1 MIKICHIVNI
11 ITGKS
16 DGVYKHLKM
25 IFALSDRNKFEHF
38 LIFHGNKK
46 IEDELKA
53 MGIKVYTINSLN
65 KKFSILTFIRIYR
78 IIIQNNPDI
87 IQTHLIKPYA
97 IAGLLNIFLRK
108 KFIFNYNG
116 IFISGNTYYNFLEK
130 SIYQVIHYLI
140 CLFKAV
146 NVVLVPS
153 EKSRELLTSQTKLF
167 PDPLVY
173 YNGYHCSEAGSVDD
187 KIVKTIRLIR
197 NESAIIAA
205 VGRLERQKRIDRAL
219 MLFSKMKSEGA
230 NIHLLIFGDGR
241 LKAKLKRLASNLGTT
256 DSVSF
261 FDFVPDVENYF
272 RYFDVLLFTSEYEG
286 LPLTVWEAM
295 ANEVPILAPDVGG
308 FKEILAEN
316 KCGLIYEPGN
326 LAEAKDK
333 LFLLLKD
340 EKLRKE
346 LAQNGKEAVD
356 KKYNAKNFIM
366 IIEEIYENLLSK

>member
-1 MIKICHIVNI
+1 MIKVCHIVNI

-53 MGIKVYTINSLN
+53 MGIRVYTVNSLDR
-65 KKFSILTFIRIYR
+65 KFSILTFIKIYS

-108 KFIFNYNG
+108 KFIFNYHG

-130 SIYQVIHYLI
+130 SIYQVLHYLI
-140 CLFKAV
+140 CFFKAV

-153 EKSRELLTSQTKLF
+153 EKSKKLLKSQTKLF
-167 PDPLVY
+167 PDPIVY
-173 YNGYHCSEAGSVDD
+173 YNGYHCPEAAEFDD
-187 KIVKTIRLIR
+187 KIIKIIRLIK
-197 NESAIIAA
+197 NESIIIAV

-219 MLFSKMKSEGA
+219 MLISKMKSEGA

-241 LKAKLKRLASNLGTT
+241 LKAKLKRLASNLGTA

-261 FDFVPDVENYF
+261 FDFVPNVESYF
-272 RYFDVLLFTSEYEG
+272 KYFDILLFTSEFEG

-295 ANEVPILAPDVGG
+295 ANEIPIVAPDVGG
-308 FKEILAEN
+308 FKEIIEENNCGLIFEPENLADAKEKLTVLLRDQGLRKKLAEN
-316 KCGLIYEPGN
+316 
-326 LAEAKDK
+326 
-333 LFLLLKD
+333 
-340 EKLRKE
+340 
-346 LAQNGKEAVD
+346 GKAAVEN
-356 KKYNAKNFIM
+356 KYNAKNLIRV
-366 IIEEIYENLLSK
+366 IEEIYNSLLNK